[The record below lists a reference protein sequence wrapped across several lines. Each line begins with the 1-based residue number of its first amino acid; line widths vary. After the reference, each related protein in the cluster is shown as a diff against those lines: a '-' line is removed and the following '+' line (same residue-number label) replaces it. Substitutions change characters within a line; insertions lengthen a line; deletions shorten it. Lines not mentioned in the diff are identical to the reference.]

1 MKRKKYIQSCE
12 IGGSIYGKKK
22 TRKGTALSRKKS
34 SKKELVDVY
43 NKFFKDQVAA
53 LHRAINNS

>member
-12 IGGSIYGKKK
+12 IGGSIYGRKK
-22 TRKGTALSRKKS
+22 TRKGTALSRKKP